1 MCDSDALKRVRESLE
16 RIEKEEREFV
26 ESLTVEELRAVA
38 MAFWHWGDFENG
50 CPKHRHP
57 EYPCGRRDGGE
68 CDGYGD
74 SQLGCWVKYYAWTAG
89 QRTEGGRGEMS
100 EEKTGERPVCIIG
113 QAVFRTAMSLD
124 DFRDACLSVPST
136 EMSFSVYN
144 DVLGGYLVTTTL
156 DIDRKRKTEDVE
168 SEWKQIVEELEKR
181 IGKAVRT
188 DFLTFTRE
196 DYDNALRNNTRSER

>member
-38 MAFWHWGDFENG
+38 MEFWHWGDFENG
-50 CPKHRHP
+50 CPKHQHP

-89 QRTEGGRGEMS
+89 RRERQGG
-100 EEKTGERPVCIIG
+100 
-113 QAVFRTAMSLD
+113 
-124 DFRDACLSVPST
+124 
-136 EMSFSVYN
+136 
-144 DVLGGYLVTTTL
+144 
-156 DIDRKRKTEDVE
+156 
-168 SEWKQIVEELEKR
+168 
-181 IGKAVRT
+181 
-188 DFLTFTRE
+188 
-196 DYDNALRNNTRSER
+196 